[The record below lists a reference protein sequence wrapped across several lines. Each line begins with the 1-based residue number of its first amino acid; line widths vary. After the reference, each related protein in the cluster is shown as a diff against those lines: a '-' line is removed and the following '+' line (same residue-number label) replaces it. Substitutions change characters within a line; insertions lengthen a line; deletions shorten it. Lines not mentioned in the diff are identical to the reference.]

1 MSNTTINTITVTMLF
16 IIVVGCILGLSFQQ
30 HLLCE
35 AKIALVQEQLLAM
48 QKQNADLQN
57 QVGHLTR
64 VISKTNI
71 AVKEFSLLN
80 LGAIT
85 VVMATMVLNVF
96 LQNLPPG

>member
-96 LQNLPPG
+96 LQNLPG

>member
-80 LGAIT
+80 LGAIS
-85 VVMATMVLNVF
+85 VVMATMALHVF
-96 LQNLPPG
+96 LQNLPV

>member
-1 MSNTTINTITVTMLF
+1 MLF

-96 LQNLPPG
+96 LQNLSG

>member
-1 MSNTTINTITVTMLF
+1 MLF

-71 AVKEFSLLN
+71 AEGIQFIKPRGYYSGYGYYGFKRVFAEPPSW
-80 LGAIT
+80 
-85 VVMATMVLNVF
+85 VVF
-96 LQNLPPG
+96 CDI

>member
-1 MSNTTINTITVTMLF
+1 MLF
-16 IIVVGCILGLSFQQ
+16 IIVVGILGLSFQQ

-71 AVKEFSLLN
+71 AVKEFGLLN

-85 VVMATMVLNVF
+85 VVMSTLALNVF
-96 LQNLPPG
+96 LQNLSG

>member
-48 QKQNADLQN
+48 QKQNGSSEPSRALDK
-57 QVGHLTR
+57 GC
-64 VISKTNI
+64 
-71 AVKEFSLLN
+71 
-80 LGAIT
+80 
-85 VVMATMVLNVF
+85 
-96 LQNLPPG
+96 